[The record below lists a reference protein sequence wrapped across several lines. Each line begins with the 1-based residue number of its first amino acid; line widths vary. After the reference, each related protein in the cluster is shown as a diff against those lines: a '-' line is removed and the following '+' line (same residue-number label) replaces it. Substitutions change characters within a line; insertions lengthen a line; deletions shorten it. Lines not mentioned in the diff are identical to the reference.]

1 MSGCCQ
7 SCKGL
12 RLINR
17 TQPAMKLPRKA
28 ITRAARSGRD
38 ISMRPQWLQKDKSR
52 VGKQSEMAMR
62 RAARRGL
69 GGRGPG
75 YIGRHQ
81 VASRRWLMLIFERF
95 RGLKVTMSKVK
106 GRRHQFALPGGPG
119 PGMPPRIWVQI
130 RSSTQHP
137 RAGPG
142 GACPRQGPV
151 NPWIRRA
158 PPACPPLTP
167 PPVFQPSES

>member
-1 MSGCCQ
+1 
-7 SCKGL
+7 
-12 RLINR
+12 
-17 TQPAMKLPRKA
+17 
-28 ITRAARSGRD
+28 
-38 ISMRPQWLQKDKSR
+38 MRPQWLQKDKSR

-81 VASRRWLMLIFERF
+81 VASRRWLMLIIERF

-119 PGMPPRIWVQI
+119 SRDAAQDLGTNQIQYPAPQGGPRGGLSSARARQSLDQTGTPGL
-130 RSSTQHP
+130 
-137 RAGPG
+137 
-142 GACPRQGPV
+142 
-151 NPWIRRA
+151 
-158 PPACPPLTP
+158 PPADATP
-167 PPVFQPSES
+167 SVPAL

>member
-1 MSGCCQ
+1 
-7 SCKGL
+7 
-12 RLINR
+12 
-17 TQPAMKLPRKA
+17 
-28 ITRAARSGRD
+28 
-38 ISMRPQWLQKDKSR
+38 MRPQWLQKDKSR

-81 VASRRWLMLIFERF
+81 VASRRWLMLIIERF

-119 PGMPPRIWVQI
+119 SRDAAQDLGTNQIQYPAPQGGPR
-130 RSSTQHP
+130 
-137 RAGPG
+137 

>member
-1 MSGCCQ
+1 
-7 SCKGL
+7 
-12 RLINR
+12 
-17 TQPAMKLPRKA
+17 
-28 ITRAARSGRD
+28 
-38 ISMRPQWLQKDKSR
+38 MRPQWLQKDKSR

-81 VASRRWLMLIFERF
+81 VASRRWLMLIIERF

-119 PGMPPRIWVQI
+119 VPGCRPGSGYKSDPVP
-130 RSSTQHP
+130 STPGRAQGGLVLGKGPSIPGSDGHP
-137 RAGPG
+137 RPA
-142 GACPRQGPV
+142 PR
-151 NPWIRRA
+151 
-158 PPACPPLTP
+158 
-167 PPVFQPSES
+167 